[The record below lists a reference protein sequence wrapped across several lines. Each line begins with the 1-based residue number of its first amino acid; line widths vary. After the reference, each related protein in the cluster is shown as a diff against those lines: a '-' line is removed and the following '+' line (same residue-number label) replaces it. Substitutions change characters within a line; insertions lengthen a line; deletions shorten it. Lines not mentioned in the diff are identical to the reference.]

1 MLLLLFSL
9 LRVIIVLIVAV
20 IVLVR
25 HTYTLMVIGI
35 MVPHKLYL
43 NSSYEKKG
51 GNVVESRVITV
62 GWGEGEG
69 GVGDYMCL
77 FSVKRSL
84 GSRPLLVKSGGSERL
99 WKGVASTPTT

>member
-1 MLLLLFSL
+1 MFPRLFNMYWVEGGGGLML
-9 LRVIIVLIVAV
+9 
-20 IVLVR
+20 
-25 HTYTLMVIGI
+25 
-35 MVPHKLYL
+35 
-43 NSSYEKKG
+43 
-51 GNVVESRVITV
+51 TV

-99 WKGVASTPTT
+99 WKGVASTPTTT